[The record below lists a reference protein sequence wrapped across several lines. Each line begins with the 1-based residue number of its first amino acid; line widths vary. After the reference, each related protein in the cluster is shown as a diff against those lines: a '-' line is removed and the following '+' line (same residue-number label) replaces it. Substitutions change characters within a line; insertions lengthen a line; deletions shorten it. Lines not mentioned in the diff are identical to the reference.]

1 VTTEAKVG
9 SFVLACVAV
18 LAGTLICLLNVQSRR
33 GGVPYRTYLRYAGGL
48 EPGDSV
54 LFGGIRAGKV
64 TAVRPWA
71 ADPTRIEI
79 LLELKKGTP
88 VNKKSVAKVGSLSLM
103 SDPAL
108 AISTGSNAA
117 SRLAPGSVIPSA
129 EAASLDDITG
139 QMATVADHANDLIL
153 QVQGELGGIST
164 DARRVL
170 ANLNS
175 ITNQTN
181 QEQIA
186 SLLRQANGLL
196 SEERPKIEH
205 ITDQMLALTQHADV
219 VIRKTGP
226 VMDHADGAIQNVN
239 ATVNDLRQPMRKD
252 LVDLQSTLD
261 QARSLL
267 ANIDLVVRANNYKID
282 DTMENLRTATDN
294 LDQLTDSL
302 KQRPWS
308 LIRIKQPPE
317 HKVPK

>member
-1 VTTEAKVG
+1 MTTEAKVG
-9 SFVLACVAV
+9 TFVLACAAV
-18 LAGTLICLLNVQSRR
+18 LAGTLIYLLNAQSGR

-48 EPGDSV
+48 EPGGSV

-88 VNKKSVAKVGSLSLM
+88 INKKSLAKLGSLSLM
-103 SDPAL
+103 SDLAL

-117 SRLAPGSVIPSA
+117 PRLARGSVIPSA
-129 EAASLDDITG
+129 EAASLDDITA
-139 QMATVADHANDLIL
+139 QMATVADNANGLIT
-153 QVQGELGGIST
+153 QVKGELGGIST
-164 DARRVL
+164 DSRRLL

-175 ITNQTN
+175 ITDQTN

-196 SEERPKIEH
+196 AEERPKIGH
-205 ITDQMLALTQHADV
+205 ITDQMLALTQHADA
-219 VIRKTGP
+219 VIGKAGP

-239 ATVNDLRQPMRKD
+239 ATVDDLRQPMRRD
-252 LVDLQSTLD
+252 LVDLQNALD

-267 ANIDLVVRANNYKID
+267 ANIDVVVRATNYKID

-302 KQRPWS
+302 KQQPWS

-317 HKVPK
+317 HKVPQ

>member
-9 SFVLACVAV
+9 TFVLACAAV
-18 LAGTLICLLNVQSRR
+18 LAGTLIYLLNAQSRC
-33 GGVPYRTYLRYAGGL
+33 GGVPYKTYLRYAGGL
-48 EPGDSV
+48 EPGGSV

-88 VNKKSVAKVGSLSLM
+88 VNRKSVAKLGSVSLM

-108 AISTGSNAA
+108 AITTGSNTAP
-117 SRLAPGSVIPSA
+117 RLTPGSVIPSA

-139 QMATVADHANDLIL
+139 QMTTVADHANDLIL
-153 QVQGELGGIST
+153 QVQGELGGISA
-164 DARRVL
+164 DARRL
-170 ANLNS
+170 LSNLNS
-175 ITNQTN
+175 ITGQTN

-196 SEERPKIEH
+196 AEERPKIEH
-205 ITDQMLALTQHADV
+205 ITDQMAALTQHADA
-219 VIRKTGP
+219 VIGKAGP

-239 ATVNDLRQPMRKD
+239 ATVDDQRRPMRAD
-252 LVDLQSTLD
+252 LADLQSTLD
-261 QARSLL
+261 QARGLL
-267 ANIDLVVRANNYKID
+267 ANMNVVVRANNYKID
-282 DTMENLRTATDN
+282 DTMENLRMATDN

-317 HKVPK
+317 HKVPQ